1 MYFCVNSCF
10 RCRVKKVDFLSTAHA
25 PARTTAAHRQA
36 VEDEVAGKNTG
47 GRPVVTWHPQTKEMV
62 PGPASKFYESGRKR
76 AGCHQ
81 VYNAFWAIQG
91 FCIYQMCMRDPMHQ
105 MDKGVIVQLLKAIL
119 HLYYEQVEVVIGQ
132 AGLAAKK
139 LTARLTAAL
148 GSRADSY
155 GRK

>member
-1 MYFCVNSCF
+1 
-10 RCRVKKVDFLSTAHA
+10 
-25 PARTTAAHRQA
+25 
-36 VEDEVAGKNTG
+36 
-47 GRPVVTWHPQTKEMV
+47 
-62 PGPASKFYESGRKR
+62 
-76 AGCHQ
+76 
-81 VYNAFWAIQG
+81 
-91 FCIYQMCMRDPMHQ
+91 
-105 MDKGVIVQLLKAIL
+105 VQLLKAIL